1 METCYLCK
9 KDNVEMSLEHSIP
22 KFLHG
27 IKSDNKFKKINLC
40 KKCNNELGKFVDG
53 RFARSFLIST
63 ELNKFN
69 NDTLY
74 KFTALNFDDN
84 DSILQLIDN
93 NQYIDAMVNEKFNA
107 YWLKNN
113 DENFS
118 CLVGGEPYLSK
129 MKPSKLFIFPTKEIS
144 EDELKNIL
152 LEINKEFKKY
162 SKLEILLC
170 VDFVSSVEEI
180 NDNNLNLFH
189 EKIKKFFDIN
199 KVKFIWEFTENE
211 LKIKEILEKNR
222 INFSRIVI
230 DYNDITRFLSKLFLG
245 VLCGYLGNDFI
256 NSNIGKKLIE
266 TILTYKTKSNVKEIA
281 NPMLDN
287 ELNLNFLADI
297 NSINISIFKTANKI
311 YGWLSINDLAFSLH
325 ICDENE
331 LSLEEKEQL
340 NINMNIPKYIP
351 TGIILK
357 LEQNKEKYLEN
368 DVAEYFSK
376 KCLNLRSK
384 FSVKFA
390 NSKSNAF

>member
-1 METCYLCK
+1 MTTCYLCK
-9 KDNVEMSLEHSIP
+9 KNNVKMSLEHSIP
-22 KFLHG
+22 KFLYG
-27 IKSDNKFKKINLC
+27 IKSDDKFKKMNLC
-40 KKCNNELGKFVDG
+40 EKCNNELGKFVDG
-53 RFARSFLIST
+53 RFAHSFFVST
-63 ELNKFN
+63 KLNEFK

-93 NQYIDAMVNEKFNA
+93 NQYIDAMVNEKFNV

-113 DENFS
+113 DKNFL

-129 MKPSKLFIFPTKEIS
+129 MKPSKLFILPTAELS
-144 EDELKNIL
+144 ENELKNIL

-180 NDNNLNLFH
+180 NDSNLNLFY
-189 EKIKKFFDIN
+189 EKIKKIFDIN

-211 LKIKEILEKNR
+211 LKIKEELEKNR
-222 INFSRIVI
+222 INISRIVI

-245 VLCGYLGNDFI
+245 ILCGYLGNDFI

-266 TILTYKTKSNVKEIA
+266 TILTYKTKSNVKKIA
-281 NPMLDN
+281 NQMLDN

-311 YGWLSINDLAFSLH
+311 YGWLSISDLAFSLH

-331 LSLEEKEQL
+331 LSLEQKEKL
-340 NINMNIPKYIP
+340 NIDMQTPSYIP

-357 LEQNKEKYLEN
+357 LEHKKEKYSEN
-368 DVAEYFSK
+368 DVAKYFFQ
-376 KCLNLRSK
+376 KCLNKIPREYINL
-384 FSVKFA
+384 A
-390 NSKSNAF
+390 P

>member
-27 IKSDNKFKKINLC
+27 KKSDNKFKKINLC

-53 RFARSFLIST
+53 RFARSFYVVA
-63 ELNKFN
+63 ELGKFN
-69 NDTLY
+69 NTNLY
-74 KFTALNFDDN
+74 KFTALRFDEN
-84 DSILQLIDN
+84 EPIKNLIDD
-93 NQYIDAMVNEKFNA
+93 NQYIDAIFNEKFNA

-118 CLVGGEPYLSK
+118 CLVGGDPYLSK
-129 MKPSKLFIFPTKEIS
+129 MKPSKLFIFPTKEKS

-180 NDNNLNLFH
+180 ND
-189 EKIKKFFDIN
+189 IN
-199 KVKFIWEFTENE
+199 KVKFIWEFTDNE

-245 VLCGYLGNDFI
+245 ILCGYLGNDFT

-281 NPMLDN
+281 EMGLDK
-287 ELNLNFLADI
+287 EKNLNFLADI
-297 NSINISIFKTANKI
+297 NAINISIFQIRNEI
-311 YGWLSINDLAFSLH
+311 FGWLSINNLAFRLY
-325 ICDENE
+325 ICNKGE
-331 LSLEEKEQL
+331 LSLEQIEKL
-340 NINMNIPKYIP
+340 HINAQISNDIP
-351 TGIILK
+351 TGIMLK
-357 LEQNKEKYLEN
+357 LEHNQEKYLEY
-368 DVAEYFSK
+368 DVARYLLKKYSNKMPQCLQDYIPKEYI
-376 KCLNLRSK
+376 NPII
-384 FSVKFA
+384 
-390 NSKSNAF
+390 N